1 MSLFRPGAAAA
12 AEVMTDEALLR
23 GLVEVERAWLSVRG
37 YDAGLGALLRDG
49 DAERLGEQSAAGGNP
64 VIPLVRLLRTRLE
77 EAGEADAAAAL
88 HRGLTSQDVMDTA
101 LLLSARDGAR
111 RVLADLARQADRCAS
126 LTEEHRASVRPGRT
140 LTQHAVPTTF
150 GLVAASWL
158 TGLLDAADDLRNA
171 VDRLPLQLGGA
182 AGTLAGVGTQ
192 GDPATLRARLAR
204 ELGLAEAPPWHTTR
218 APVTRLGDALV
229 GCHDA
234 WGRIANDVLLGS
246 RPEVGELREG
256 VGGGSSTMPHKQ
268 NPVLS
273 VLVRS
278 AAIAAPPLGAT
289 LHAAAAAQVDQRA
302 DGGWHAEWPALQEL
316 VRSSVVAA
324 HQAGDLLEGLQADR
338 DRMAANADAA
348 AEDLLAEARSLGVE
362 TTDPR
367 AYLGEAD
374 AIIDAAL
381 ARAKEDG

>member
-1 MSLFRPGAAAA
+1 MSLFRSGAAAA

-23 GLVEVERAWLSVRG
+23 RLVEVEQAWLTVRG
-37 YDAGLGALLRDG
+37 YDARLGALLRDG

-77 EAGEADAAAAL
+77 EAGAADAAAAL

-101 LLLSARDGAR
+101 LVLCARDGAR
-111 RVLADLARQADRCAS
+111 RVLADLARQAGRCAS
-126 LTEEHRASVRPGRT
+126 LAEEHRASVRPGRT

-158 TGLLDAADDLRNA
+158 TGLLDAADDLRSA

-182 AGTLAGVGTQ
+182 AGTLAGVSTQ

-234 WGRIANDVLLGS
+234 WGRISNDVLLGS

-256 VGGGSSTMPHKQ
+256 AGGGSSTMRHKQ

-316 VRSSVVAA
+316 VRSSVI
-324 HQAGDLLEGLQADR
+324 AGAQTADLLEGLRADR
-338 DRMAANADAA
+338 GRMAANADAA

-381 ARAKEDG
+381 ARAKEDR